1 MFGNNFFGDEIEDIL
16 NRLSGQNSA
25 VEYSTVGP
33 DGKKIVRKRMQQD
46 VFGKTL
52 LNKVITK
59 NKIYFIFDYSGKKDI
74 SAEIDNEILEIKENN
89 EIIANFPLSTDINTK
104 GWESNFIN
112 GILEVSFKKWK

>member
-112 GILEVSFKKWK
+112 GILEVSFKK